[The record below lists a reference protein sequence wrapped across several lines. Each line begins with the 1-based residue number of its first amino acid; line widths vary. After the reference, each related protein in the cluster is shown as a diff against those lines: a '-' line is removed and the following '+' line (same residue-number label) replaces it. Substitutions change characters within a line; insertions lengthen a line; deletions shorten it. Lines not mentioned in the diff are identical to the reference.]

1 MTNLNITVDLA
12 ISADEF
18 LRYYNGS
25 AKLVCAIATDGRRVQ
40 FPANVLQRVVSRDGV
55 YGRFQIEFSRDG
67 KFLNIERLA

>member
-25 AKLVCAIATDGRRVQ
+25 ARLVSAIATDGRRVQ
-40 FPANVLQRVVSRDGV
+40 FPANVLQRVVRRDGV
-55 YGRFQIEFSRDG
+55 YGRFQIEFSHDG
-67 KFLNIERLA
+67 KFLNIVRLA

>member
-25 AKLVCAIATDGRRVQ
+25 ARLVSDIATDGRRVQ

>member
-1 MTNLNITVDLA
+1 MTHLNITVDLA

-25 AKLVCAIATDGRRVQ
+25 ARLVSAIATDGRRVQ

-55 YGRFQIEFSRDG
+55 YGRFQIEFSHDG
-67 KFLNIERLA
+67 KFLNIVRLA

>member
-25 AKLVCAIATDGRRVQ
+25 AKLVSAIATDGRRVQ

>member
-25 AKLVCAIATDGRRVQ
+25 ARLVSAIATDGRRVQ

>member
-25 AKLVCAIATDGRRVQ
+25 ARLVSAIATDGRRVQ

-67 KFLNIERLA
+67 KFLNIVRLA